1 MQYVNNKKDF
11 QEEFLE
17 YIEKEEGY
25 DPDYSCLIEI
35 LEKNLI
41 PNKPEEIRALIH
53 FIKSISENHRRNE
66 TFFSKIE
73 QVFIHFK
80 DQIKEAFS
88 NNRLFNH
95 FIDNKRILLILFTDG
110 IITMNEYIYNFL
122 IKSDFDYQSYFYP
135 EIKSF
140 TNNGKEK
147 LQEIEKKNIEID
159 QQIFDEKRKIGE
171 NDSYICSLIR
181 DDIIIDFIVY
191 ITQTNYPLKNSVPQS
206 IFETN
211 TFLNKK
217 NVSLIEYAAFFGSIQ
232 IFRFLIQNEVE
243 MTPSLWLY
251 AIHSDNA
258 ELIHILENNEL
269 KFSSDTHINCI
280 IESIKCHHN
289 HFANYFINNLPK
301 SSYYSQSIIDKKI
314 LENIFCYYNYAFFPK
329 ELVFNEHT
337 TNNLFR
343 YDYEE
348 LVKPHL
354 EVSQIKKSFL
364 KLLLL
369 AMKENNI
376 EITMNILLSL
386 EGIEKDSFCIK
397 NECELTEFKIPSFV
411 TSINQIYFKNISSL
425 TKITIPESVT
435 HICERCFEGCKL
447 LTEAIFPQ
455 TIKTIG
461 NCTFNRC
468 TSLKTFKIP
477 ESVESIGD
485 NCFMNCSALEEIIIP
500 DSVKII
506 GDGCFSNCSSLTYV
520 KLSRSI
526 RIISQHCFE
535 KCCSLPKLI
544 IPESVNTISKA
555 AFKSCTKLSILSIPF
570 SLMNLSPSS
579 IFECRSLK
587 EIGVYSANGRPLD
600 RDFFKLR
607 RIKFVEIAY
616 PFENNAHD
624 DNFAFDNDFYD
635 FYDFDDLIEF
645 DVDDFD
651 AQIKDNFLLF
661 DETKI

>member
-1 MQYVNNKKDF
+1 MTQYVNNKKEF
-11 QEEFLE
+11 QKEFLE
-17 YIEKEEGY
+17 YIEKEKGY

-66 TFFSKIE
+66 TFFSIIE

-110 IITMNEYIYNFL
+110 IITMNEYIYNIL
-122 IKSDFDYQSYFYP
+122 INSNFDYQSYFYP

-140 TNNGKEK
+140 TNNEEEK
-147 LQEIEKKNIEID
+147 LQEIEKKIIEID
-159 QQIFDEKRKIGE
+159 PQIFDEKRKIGE

-258 ELIHILENNEL
+258 DLIHILESNKL
-269 KFSSDTHINCI
+269 KFDTHINCI

-289 HFANYFINNLPK
+289 DFANYFINNLPK
-301 SSYYSQSIIDKKI
+301 SSNYSQSINDKKI
-314 LENIFCYYNYAFFPK
+314 LENIFCYYNYALFPE

-376 EITMNILLSL
+376 EITMNTLLSL

-411 TSINQIYFKNISSL
+411 TSINQIYFQNISSL

-526 RIISQHCFE
+526 SIISPFCFK

-544 IPESVNTISKA
+544 IPESVTTIRSG
-555 AFKSCTKLSILSIPF
+555 AFVNCTKLSSLSIPF
-570 SLMNLSPSS
+570 SLKKFIPKSLIKCS
-579 IFECRSLK
+579 SLK
-587 EIGVYSANGRPLD
+587 EIGVYSAHGIPLF
-600 RDFFKLR
+600 RDFFTLG

-616 PFENNAHD
+616 PIENNALDDNEHD
-624 DNFAFDNDFYD
+624 DDSAFDEFVN
-635 FYDFDDLIEF
+635 FDDSAF
-645 DVDDFD
+645 DDFFNYD
-651 AQIKDNFLLF
+651 DSAF
-661 DETKI
+661 DDF